1 MSQKAFRSLVTTFVT
16 ILHVVAILQ
25 FQLSIPTLPLPHE
38 WEGQFLFLLAISLFL
53 ALLLP
58 FSKSKLTTWL
68 LLGSRVLFMIVIG
81 LPMDGYLNLELTL
94 TTALIIEAFE
104 YLPVRSGICFATALI
119 GVIIGVQFIP
129 ITAWGAIMRIP
140 SKNDLWS
147 YGIYSAVITILAM
160 VIRLQRDAQL
170 PAAEIKKSYQEVLLQ
185 LGQVNLQLQEYAA
198 TVEQETLLNE
208 RKRLAREIHDT
219 LAYTLTNLTMMLEAA
234 KLMVNKKDEKVLYE
248 HLEQA
253 RLQAAEGLTEIH
265 RALNALRPVNLSEVT
280 GLLAIQHLI
289 NTIAK
294 ATQVKIE
301 LDLGNAPL
309 YLGDEA
315 DLVAYR
321 FVQEGITNAL
331 RHGHATGISIS
342 FSLVGNMVHIQ
353 IKDNGIGVDGLKE
366 GYGLAGMRERIERL
380 GGVLEISSNSGFGFR
395 LLAKIPIKG
404 AAHGEN

>member
-1 MSQKAFRSLVTTFVT
+1 MSQRAFRSLVTIFVT
-16 ILHVVAILQ
+16 ILHVVAIIQ

-38 WEGQFLFLLAISLFL
+38 WKGQFLFLLAISLFL

-58 FSKSKLTTWL
+58 FSKSKLITWL
-68 LLGSRVLFMIVIG
+68 LLGSHVLLMIVIG

-94 TTALIIEAFE
+94 TTVLIIEAFE
-104 YLPVRSGICFATALI
+104 YLPFRSGIYFATALI

-147 YGIYSAVITILAM
+147 YGIYSAVITISAM

-170 PAAEIKKSYQEVLLQ
+170 PAAEIKKSYQEALLQ
-185 LGQVNLQLQEYAA
+185 LGQVNLQLQEYAV

-234 KLMVNKKDEKVLYE
+234 KLMVNRDEKVLYE

-253 RLQAAEGLTEIH
+253 RSQAAEGLTEIH
-265 RALNALRPVNLSEVT
+265 RALQALRPVKLSEVT
-280 GLLAIQHLI
+280 GLLAVQHLV

-353 IKDNGIGVDGLKE
+353 IKDNGIGVDEFKE
-366 GYGLAGMRERIERL
+366 GYGLAGMRERIGRL
-380 GGVLEISSNSGFGFR
+380 GGMLEISSNSGFGFR

-404 AAHGEN
+404 AIHGEN

>member
-1 MSQKAFRSLVTTFVT
+1 MSQRAFRSLVTIFVT
-16 ILHVVAILQ
+16 ILHVVAIVQ

-38 WEGQFLFLLAISLFL
+38 WKGQFLFLLAISLFF

-58 FSKSKLTTWL
+58 FSKSKLITWL
-68 LLGSRVLFMIVIG
+68 LLGSHVLLMIVIG

-94 TTALIIEAFE
+94 TTVLIIEAFE
-104 YLPVRSGICFATALI
+104 YLPVRSGICFTTASI

-129 ITAWGAIMRIP
+129 ITAWGAMMRIP

-147 YGIYSAVITILAM
+147 YGIYSAVTTILAM

-170 PAAEIKKSYQEVLLQ
+170 PTAEIKKSYQEALLQ

-234 KLMVNKKDEKVLYE
+234 KLMVNRDEKVLYE

-265 RALNALRPVNLSEVT
+265 RALQALRPVKLNEVT
-280 GLLAIQHLI
+280 GLLAIQHLV
-289 NTIAK
+289 NTIVK

-342 FSLVGNMVHIQ
+342 FSLVGNMVHIL
-353 IKDNGIGVDGLKE
+353 IKDNGIGVEGLKE
-366 GYGLAGMRERIERL
+366 GYGLAGMRERIGRL
-380 GGVLEISSNSGFGFR
+380 GGMLEISSTSGFGFR
-395 LLAKIPIKG
+395 LLARIPIKG
-404 AAHGEN
+404 VTHGEN

>member
-1 MSQKAFRSLVTTFVT
+1 MPQKAFRSLVTFFVT
-16 ILHVVAILQ
+16 ILHVVAIIQ

-38 WEGQFLFLLAISLFL
+38 WKGQFLFLLSISLFL

-58 FSKSKLTTWL
+58 FSKSKLITWL
-68 LLGSRVLFMIVIG
+68 LLGSRVLLIIVIG

-94 TTALIIEAFE
+94 TTVLIIEAFE
-104 YLPVRSGICFATALI
+104 YLPLRSGICFATALI
-119 GVIIGVQFIP
+119 GVIIGVQFLP
-129 ITAWGAIMRIP
+129 ITAWGVVMRTP
-140 SKNDLWS
+140 AKNDLWS
-147 YGIYSAVITILAM
+147 YGIYSTIITVLGI
-160 VIRLQRDAQL
+160 VIRLQRDAQI
-170 PAAEIKKSYQEVLLQ
+170 PAASIKKNYQEALLQ

-234 KLMVNKKDEKVLYE
+234 KLMVSKDEKVLYE
-248 HLEQA
+248 HLERARSQA
-253 RLQAAEGLTEIH
+253 GEGLTEVQ
-265 RALNALRPVNLSEVT
+265 RALQALRPVQLSGVT
-280 GLLAIQHLI
+280 GLLAVQHLV

-309 YLGDEA
+309 YFGDEA

-342 FSLVGNMVHIQ
+342 FSLIGNMVHIL
-353 IKDNGIGVDGLKE
+353 IKDNGIGVDEPKE
-366 GYGLAGMRERIERL
+366 GYGLAGMRERIGRL
-380 GGVLEISSNSGFGFR
+380 GGMLEISSNSGFGFR
-395 LLAKIPIKG
+395 LLARIPIKG
-404 AAHGEN
+404 VAHGEN